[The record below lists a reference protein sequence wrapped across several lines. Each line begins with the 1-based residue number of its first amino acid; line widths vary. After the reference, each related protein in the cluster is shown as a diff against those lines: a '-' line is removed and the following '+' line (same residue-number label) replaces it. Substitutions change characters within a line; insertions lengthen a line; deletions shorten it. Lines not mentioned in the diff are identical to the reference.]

1 MATPTVDAVTID
13 EAGLLHRD
21 VLDRLLQLYLHDFS
35 EYASLGSSYGE
46 VDENGQFAYRG
57 LESYWQ
63 EAGRIPLLIRA
74 DGRIAGFVLLNQ
86 WSALDRPVDR
96 AVAEFFVLRKYRRAH
111 VGARAAHLVFH
122 RYPGQWE
129 VPVADYNRAALL
141 FWRETLHSLGV
152 GEIAEFTGDG
162 RRWSGTVLRFDAGQP
177 HKDDRVCLRG
187 HSTSC

>member
-1 MATPTVDAVTID
+1 MPPICLQTPEKQPEHAISIVAQQLAV
-13 EAGLLHRD
+13 RS
-21 VLDRLLQLYLHDFS
+21 VQK
-35 EYASLGSSYGE
+35 SSRPCEG
-46 VDENGQFAYRG
+46 
-57 LESYWQ
+57 YWQ

-129 VPVADYNRAALL
+129 VPVADYNRAALQ
-141 FWRETLHSLGV
+141 FWREVLHSLGV
-152 GEIAEFTGDG
+152 GEIAEYTGDG
-162 RRWSGTVLRFDAGQP
+162 RRWSGTVLCFEAGP
-177 HKDDRVCLRG
+177 
-187 HSTSC
+187 TA